1 MGKVFDIDVEDVQEA
16 LHQGRPVRERGPYG
30 VLVGD
35 EGLNFRPV
43 VIADPVPTGR
53 QVLSAAGVRDV
64 VEHILFFMEQNGMLQ
79 EVGLDQ
85 TVDLRAV
92 GAERFLVFRSDRSF
106 RFELD
111 ERVLEWGATRI
122 SGMTLKRLAGVDLS
136 TRTVW
141 LEKRGGKDR
150 EIDDTEL
157 VDLTG
162 AGVERF
168 YTKLR
173 EITVKVN
180 TRPHT
185 VNTKTLTFEDVVKLY
200 DINAVPSETR
210 IYTVTYK
217 RGPVENPQG
226 TLVEG
231 GRVHVQDGMLFN
243 VTFTDK
249 S

>member
-1 MGKVFDIDVEDVQEA
+1 MGKLFDVDVEDVQEA

-35 EGLNFRPV
+35 EGLEFRPV

-53 QVLSAAGVRDV
+53 QVLSATGVRDV
-64 VEHILFFMEQNGMLQ
+64 VEHILFYMEQNGMLH

-85 TVDLRAV
+85 TVDLRAAGV
-92 GAERFLVFRSDRSF
+92 ERFLVFRSDRSF
-106 RFELD
+106 RFELN
-111 ERVLEWGATRI
+111 ERVLEWGAAQV
-122 SGMTLKRLAGVDLS
+122 SGMTLKKLASVDLS
-136 TRTVW
+136 AQTVW

-157 VDLTG
+157 VNLTG

-185 VNTKTLTFEDVVKLY
+185 VYTQTLTFEEVVKLY
-200 DINAVPSETR
+200 DVNASPSETR
-210 IYTVTYK
+210 IYTVTFK
-217 RGPVENPQG
+217 RGPGENPQG

>member
-1 MGKVFDIDVEDVQEA
+1 
-16 LHQGRPVRERGPYG
+16 
-30 VLVGD
+30 
-35 EGLNFRPV
+35 
-43 VIADPVPTGR
+43 
-53 QVLSAAGVRDV
+53 
-64 VEHILFFMEQNGMLQ
+64 MLQ

-85 TVDLRAV
+85 TVDLRAA

-106 RFELD
+106 RLELD
-111 ERVLEWGATRI
+111 ERVLEWGAARI
-122 SGMTLKRLAGVDLS
+122 SGMTLKKLAGADFF
-136 TRTVW
+136 THTAW

-185 VNTKTLTFEDVVKLY
+185 VNTKTLTFEEVVKLS
-200 DINAVPSETR
+200 DANAAPSETR

-217 RGPVENPQG
+217 RGPVENAQG

-231 GRVHVQDGMLFN
+231 SRVHVQDGMLFN

>member
-1 MGKVFDIDVEDVQEA
+1 MGNLFDIDVEDVHEV
-16 LHQGRPVRERGPYG
+16 LHQGRPIRERGPYG

-35 EGLNFRPV
+35 EKLEFRPV
-43 VIADPVPTGR
+43 VIANPVPIGR
-53 QVLSAAGVRDV
+53 QVLHAAGVRDV
-64 VEHILFFMEQNGMLQ
+64 VEHILFFMKQNGMLQ

-85 TVDLRAV
+85 AVDLRTA

-111 ERVLEWGATRI
+111 ERVLEWGAARI
-122 SGMTLKRLAGVDLS
+122 SGMTLKKLVGVDLF
-136 TRTVW
+136 THTVW
-141 LEKRGGKDR
+141 LEKRGDKDR

-157 VDLTG
+157 VDLSG

-180 TRPHT
+180 TRPHK
-185 VNTKTLTFEDVVKLY
+185 VSTKTLAFEEVVKLY
-200 DINAVPSETR
+200 DPNAAPSETR

-231 GRVHVQDGMLFN
+231 GSVCVQEGMLFN